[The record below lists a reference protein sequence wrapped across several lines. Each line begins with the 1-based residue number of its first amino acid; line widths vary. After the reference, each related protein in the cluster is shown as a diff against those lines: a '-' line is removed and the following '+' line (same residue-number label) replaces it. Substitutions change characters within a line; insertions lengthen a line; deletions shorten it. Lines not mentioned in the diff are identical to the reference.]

1 METVDATTLA
11 TVVTAFL
18 VAGVVKGALGMG
30 LPMISMT
37 IMGTALG
44 LWEAIPTLMIPSFL
58 ANLWQFSR
66 PNPIWPLVKRFGAMN
81 LAACLGI
88 WISTAFLFCID
99 AFVVNTI
106 FGVVVIVY
114 AGVNLTRVEW
124 TIPREKEKQWGVP
137 VGFFAGL
144 LTGVSGLLLLPLVIY
159 LQTLKLDKDTFVQ
172 AAGLSMF
179 IATVIWAA
187 ALYGEG
193 AMTIRAWTLSAIAV
207 PPVVFGLAVGI
218 WLRGKIR
225 EDVFRSVVYIFL
237 ILLSANVVR
246 KGFM

>member
-44 LWEAIPTLMIPSFL
+44 LWEAIPILMIPSVL

-66 PNPIWPLVKRFGAMN
+66 PNPIWPLVKRFGTIN

-88 WISTAFLFCID
+88 WISTALLFGVD

-106 FGVVVIVY
+106 FGVVVMLY
-114 AGVNLTRVEW
+114 AAVNLTRFEW
-124 TIPREKEKQWGVP
+124 TVPREKENQWGVP

-144 LTGVSGLLLLPLVIY
+144 LTGVSGLLLLPLVAY
-159 LQTLKLDKDTFVQ
+159 LQMLKLGKDTFVQ

-207 PPVVFGLAVGI
+207 PPVVIGLAVGI
-218 WLRGKIR
+218 RLRGRIR
-225 EDVFRSVVYIFL
+225 EDMFRSAVYIFL
-237 ILLSANVVR
+237 IVLSANVLR
-246 KGFM
+246 KGFI